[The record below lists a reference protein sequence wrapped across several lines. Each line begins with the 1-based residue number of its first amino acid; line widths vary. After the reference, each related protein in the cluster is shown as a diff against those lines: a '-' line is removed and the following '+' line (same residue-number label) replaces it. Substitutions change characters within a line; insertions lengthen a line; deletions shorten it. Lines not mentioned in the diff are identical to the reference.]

1 MEKAVHLSRFERFEE
16 WYFSKSKVWLWTGF
30 GIIVL
35 GLILGGIRDV
45 NELTLG
51 NLLLTGISS
60 GTTYQGSIT
69 LETIVN
75 HSTEQILLLAMSLFK
90 LGIGGYIYT
99 IVRQLEKTGIHAMEK
114 LAPDAQ
120 KPSEPFFRKLF
131 PRLLVIGTD
140 VQLINVGVLMVIWD
154 LNALNL
160 LHLQFVGQTSGA
172 AFNQATT
179 IEGLMA
185 SLVTPVEMLGATL
198 MLTGIPL
205 GLASIVYNLRFQMR
219 QLPAMLGTFM
229 AKHLPAAPQRFPT
242 DAHPS
247 GSSSPRGLFP
257 RKTLITTI
265 TAFAI
270 GASGL
275 AVIAPFRTVYL
286 LQTLS
291 LQFAGLTSSPSFV
304 AGTLFESLAKVTVEK
319 WELLALGLLIFSINL
334 WLLHIINALEG
345 TREVFSEILTS
356 TTGTTISPVEKGLW
370 PARLVRVLASIG
382 LAVMITNFLFGL
394 TIDST
399 IVTQTQL
406 AGGTGSVA
414 FRDAVLSGEVYSV
427 LTAYLPFTS
436 FGFLL
441 SGVGF
446 SLATIVINLRQTAS
460 TLLNVFP
467 RVMKFV
473 GSKGG
478 RSEYADS
485 VTLPISMSLAPW
497 RLLTPI
503 YAGAA
508 IAILALFPFGI
519 LQMLSYIQYQAL
531 AFVGQTSAPSYA
543 SSFLAQR
550 LWQHTLL
557 PLKLFGMGVMLFG
570 VGRTFGVIVGFVKAR
585 TVAIG
590 EFVDSI
596 VAMAAQ
602 VKTKSPGEQI
612 A

>member
-1 MEKAVHLSRFERFEE
+1 MEKTERLSRFERFEE

-35 GLILGGIRDV
+35 GLILGAVRDV

-60 GTTYQGSIT
+60 GAAYQGSIT
-69 LETIVN
+69 IETIID

-99 IVRQLEKTGIHAMEK
+99 IVKQLEKTTHATNK
-114 LAPDAQ
+114 LAPDA
-120 KPSEPFFRKLF
+120 KEPNEPFFRRLF
-131 PRLLVIGTD
+131 PNLLVVGTD
-140 VQLINVGVLMVIWD
+140 VQLVNVGILMVIWD
-154 LNALNL
+154 INAFNL
-160 LHLQFVGQTSGA
+160 LHLQFIGQTSGT
-172 AFNQATT
+172 AFTLATT
-179 IEGLMA
+179 IEDLIA

-219 QLPAMLGTFM
+219 QLPEMLETFI
-229 AKHLPAAPQRFPT
+229 AKRLPAAPQRFLT
-242 DAHPS
+242 NSHS
-247 GSSSPRGLFP
+247 KGSSTPRGPFP
-257 RKTLITTI
+257 RKTLITTL

-270 GASGL
+270 GVSGL
-275 AVIAPFRTVYL
+275 VVIAPFRTIYL
-286 LQTLS
+286 LRTLS
-291 LQFAGLTSSPSFV
+291 LQFAGLTSSSSFV
-304 AGTLFESLAKVTVEK
+304 AGTLFESLAKMTVEK
-319 WELLALGLLIFSINL
+319 WKLLALGLLIFSINV
-334 WLLHIINALEG
+334 WLLHIISTLEG

-356 TTGTTISPVEKGLW
+356 TTGTTISPVERGLW
-370 PARLVRVLASIG
+370 PARLVRPLASIG
-382 LAVMITNFLFGL
+382 LTIMITNFIFGL
-394 TIDST
+394 AIDST

-406 AGGTGSVA
+406 AGASESVP
-414 FRDAVLSGEVYSV
+414 FQDAVLNGGVYSV

-436 FGFLL
+436 FGFLM

-467 RVMKFV
+467 RVMAFFASKAR
-473 GSKGG
+473 GS
-478 RSEYADS
+478 ENPAP
-485 VTLPISMSLAPW
+485 VTLPPSISLAPW
-497 RLLTPI
+497 RLLAPI
-503 YAGAA
+503 YIGAA
-508 IAILALFPFGI
+508 IAISALFPFGI
-519 LQMLSYIQYQAL
+519 FQMTSYVQYQIV
-531 AFVGQTSAPSYA
+531 AFAGQTSSSAYA
-543 SSFLAQR
+543 SAFVAQR

-570 VGRTFGVIVGFVKAR
+570 VGRTFGVVVGFVKAR

-596 VAMAAQ
+596 IVMTTQ
-602 VKTKSPGEQI
+602 EITRLVS
-612 A
+612 